1 MTSEKSGND
10 GMTLKSKLTIGCIFL
25 IGLLGSL
32 VIIYSTR
39 WGPWVFSDSTEYIVS
54 ARNLIAGHG
63 LGLFG
68 PSGAFHPLNLHPP
81 FYSLLLS
88 LFGWVGFDLVSA
100 ARWINVVLFGSTVVL
115 VGLTIYATTHSSW
128 LSIISTLLVFSMP
141 ALVDI
146 YSGAM
151 SEPLFIFLGFSS
163 LSLVLLFLR
172 NNRRIVLLA
181 AALASGLSVLTR
193 YIGIAFIITGICSLL
208 IFSPQKWKKRIVDTF
223 IFVLVSSLPIIGW
236 LAWLKFQSISAR
248 SIQLFT
254 NFGEQ
259 LTNFRLGVMEI
270 FWSWLPFTS
279 LLPHYA
285 YNHARNYLIIAIFL
299 LLILTSLAIWKMH
312 NNNAKIIDIPRELL
326 FAGLMIIFSIA
337 YIFVLAFSYI
347 YTIPTP
353 DLITRTFLPAH
364 IALLLGFFALCL
376 FFIRAWPALKWLPLL
391 PILIAVGISISYLH
405 DSLDIVLQYHQFGS
419 GYTSRA
425 VRNSETIRALEQL
438 PSNIPLISNES
449 ALVLFYNDHPAYDI
463 SELTNDAPL
472 KRFTRYG
479 DDPTDPAQIAF
490 RENGAALVL
499 FNSSFGK

>member
-1 MTSEKSGND
+1 
-10 GMTLKSKLTIGCIFL
+10 
-25 IGLLGSL
+25 
-32 VIIYSTR
+32 
-39 WGPWVFSDSTEYIVS
+39 
-54 ARNLIAGHG
+54 
-63 LGLFG
+63 
-68 PSGAFHPLNLHPP
+68 
-81 FYSLLLS
+81 
-88 LFGWVGFDLVSA
+88 
-100 ARWINVVLFGSTVVL
+100 
-115 VGLTIYATTHSSW
+115 
-128 LSIISTLLVFSMP
+128 
-141 ALVDI
+141 
-146 YSGAM
+146 
-151 SEPLFIFLGFSS
+151 
-163 LSLVLLFLR
+163 
-172 NNRRIVLLA
+172 
-181 AALASGLSVLTR
+181 
-193 YIGIAFIITGICSLL
+193 
-208 IFSPQKWKKRIVDTF
+208 
-223 IFVLVSSLPIIGW
+223 
-236 LAWLKFQSISAR
+236 
-248 SIQLFT
+248 
-254 NFGEQ
+254 
-259 LTNFRLGVMEI
+259 MEI

-499 FNSSFGK
+499 FNSSFWQFKRLYGDQTSKRMEDFIQGLDLFAQLEDGAIYFYNATGK